1 MSLGAPNSQNNPANG
16 YWNSQPVGKAAYPVF
31 SPTSAANGGPMGNQ
45 NSAVP
50 STAHTGGILV
60 GLGDAS
66 VRFVAQGISPT
77 TWWAAATPNVGDI
90 VGPDW

>member
-1 MSLGAPNSQNNPANG
+1 
-16 YWNSQPVGKAAYPVF
+16 
-31 SPTSAANGGPMGNQ
+31 MGNQ